1 MVLSKFR
8 INNYC
13 LICVTPPSPTIIKLI
28 NKHLEETNS
37 PQKPL
42 LETYSYPDLKKVL
55 SLYNIQPI
63 TDDKNENKNI

>member
-1 MVLSKFR
+1 MKR
-8 INNYC
+8 
-13 LICVTPPSPTIIKLI
+13 TTIIKLI
-28 NKHLEETNS
+28 KKHLEETNS

-42 LETYSYPDLKKVL
+42 LESYSYPDLKKVL